1 MTDEVQQTD
10 NLAEVRA
17 HLFGTLRD
25 LRAGKIDIEKAKTI
39 NDTAQVLINSAK
51 VEVDYIKQTG
61 AVSTGFIDT
70 SVVESTKPG
79 LTSGRVHRIR

>member
-1 MTDEVQQTD
+1 MDEETKKTD

-70 SVVESTKPG
+70 AVIESVKPG
-79 LTSGRVHRIR
+79 LASGRVHRIR